1 MPNGNID
8 FNKVGDI
15 VYDFAD
21 NLLKDLQKNLDK
33 KQGKFNSPINA
44 SGNLRQSINFE
55 PLKITQFGITFQLV
69 LDDYYKWVDQGRKP
83 GHRPP
88 IEAILK
94 WISAKPLKIKSKVD
108 LTKLNKKGIPVKRRA
123 TTEEKISIDE
133 ERRNAAELIARKI
146 EREGT
151 TKTNFYSS
159 VVNESRFIKFAKE
172 LSEAFKQDIIISLK

>member
-1 MPNGNID
+1 MPNAKID

-33 KQGKFNSPINA
+33 RQGKFNSPINA

-69 LDDYYKWVDQGRKP
+69 LDDYYIWVDQGRKP
-83 GHRPP
+83 GNRPP
-88 IEAILK
+88 IDAILK
-94 WISAKPLKIKSKVD
+94 WISNKPLKIQSKVD
-108 LTKLNKKGIPVKRRA
+108 LSKINKKGLTVKRRA
-123 TTEEKISIDE
+123 TTTEKITIDE
-133 ERRNAAELIARKI
+133 ERRRAAELIADKI
-146 EREGT
+146 ERKGT
-151 TKTNFYSS
+151 SKTNFYSD

>member
-1 MPNGNID
+1 MPKGKID
-8 FNKVGDI
+8 FNKVEDI

-55 PLKITQFGITFQLV
+55 PLKITQFGISFQLV
-69 LDDYYKWVDQGRKP
+69 LDDYYIWVDQGRKP

-88 IEAILK
+88 IDAILK
-94 WISAKPLKIKSKVD
+94 WISNKPLKIQSKVD
-108 LTKLNKKGIPVKRRA
+108 LSKINKKGLTVKRKA
-123 TTEEKISIDE
+123 TTTEKITIDQ
-133 ERRNAAELIARKI
+133 ERRRAAELIADKI
-146 EREGT
+146 ERKGT
-151 TKTNFYSS
+151 SKTNFYSD
-159 VVNESRFIKFAKE
+159 VVNETRFIKFAKE

>member
-1 MPNGNID
+1 MQSDKID

-15 VYDFAD
+15 VYNFAES
-21 NLLKDLQKNLDK
+21 LLVDLQKNLDK

-88 IEAILK
+88 IENILR
-94 WISAKPLKIKSKVD
+94 WISEKPLKLKSSVD

-123 TTEEKISIDE
+123 TTAEKMTIDE
-133 ERRNAAELIARKI
+133 ERRRTAELIADKI
-146 EREGT
+146 ERKGT
-151 TKTNFYSS
+151 DKTNFYSS